1 MSVRIRFNR
10 IGRPH
15 AAYYRL
21 VAIDRRQARD
31 AAPIEVLGTFNP
43 RNMKTPE
50 IVHVERIKHWV
61 SVGAQAS
68 DSVIH
73 TLKVAGIWDQV
84 KPVAKPL
91 TAKTPGH
98 KAAPKKAAASKE
110 AKA

>member
-68 DSVIH
+68 ESVIH

-84 KPVAKPL
+84 KPAAKVAKPKA
-91 TAKTPGH
+91 AKT
-98 KAAPKKAAASKE
+98 AAAKPAAKTAAKKA
-110 AKA
+110 